1 MKKKQ
6 TNLVL
11 VTIAIFV
18 ATFMTAIEGTIVS
31 TAMPTIIG
39 SLHGISLMNWVFS
52 IYLLTSSIATP
63 IYGKLSDRVGRKP
76 IFIVGIV
83 IFLIGSSLAGLSDSM
98 LTLIL
103 ARALQGIG
111 AGAIQPMTFTMI
123 ADIYPFEKRAKVLG
137 LNGSA
142 WGIASIIAPLL
153 GGYIVQHLSWHWI
166 FFINVPVGLI
176 TLLLVIFFFHE
187 DRQAE
192 KAPIDYGGAATL
204 SVVLLSL
211 MLLAQSIG
219 TDSNLLVNGV
229 RLLVAVVAAWLF
241 IRCEKRAKDPL
252 IPLQLFKNHLFLGQN
267 LVAALVSGVLIGF
280 EVYIPMW
287 MQGILGLPASM
298 GGFAVT
304 PSSVMWILGS
314 FLAGKLILKRTAPQI
329 IMGSL
334 TIILIGISI
343 LGFLPMGTQFY
354 VFLLVAALLGTGFGI
369 TITTTTVTVQNVV
382 AEDELGVA
390 TSLNTLSRTLGQTI
404 MMSTFGVIQN
414 ALFASGIKSDPRMK
428 LSMLNQLINPETA
441 KQISADLLP
450 ELRAVLLNAMHG
462 VYWVGMLL
470 TVIALIVNFWS
481 GRQAQKTTH

>member
-6 TNLVL
+6 TNLAL

-39 SLHGISLMNWVFS
+39 SLHGISMMNWVFS

-176 TLLLVIFFFHE
+176 TLFLVVFFFHE
-187 DRQAE
+187 ERHAK

-229 RLLVAVVAAWLF
+229 RFLIAAGAAWLF
-241 IRCEKRAKDPL
+241 IRCERRAQDPL

-314 FLAGKLILKRTAPQI
+314 FMAGKLILKRTAPQI
-329 IMGSL
+329 ITGSL

-343 LGFLPMGTQFY
+343 LGFLPIGTQFY
-354 VFLLVAALLGTGFGI
+354 VFLLVAAFLGIGFGV

-382 AEDELGVA
+382 SADEIGVA

-414 ALFASGIKSDPRMK
+414 ALFARGIESDPRMK

-462 VYWVGMLL
+462 VYWVGVLL
-470 TVIALIVNFWS
+470 TIIALVINFWS
-481 GRQAQKTTH
+481 GRQAKQKI

>member
-1 MKKKQ
+1 MKTEK

-39 SLHGISLMNWVFS
+39 SLNGISMMNWVFS

-63 IYGKLSDRVGRKP
+63 IYGKLSDRMGRKP
-76 IFIVGIV
+76 IFIVGLV
-83 IFLIGSSLAGLSDSM
+83 IFLIGSTLAGLSDSM
-98 LTLIL
+98 MTLIL

-166 FFINVPVGLI
+166 FFINIPVGLI

-187 DRQAE
+187 TPRTA
-192 KAPIDYGGAATL
+192 KAPIDYFGAATL
-204 SVVLLSL
+204 SVVLLAL
-211 MLLAQSIG
+211 MISAQGIG
-219 TDSNLLVNGV
+219 TANLLINGFWIV
-229 RLLVAVVAAWLF
+229 VAIVAAWLF
-241 IRCEKRAKDPL
+241 VRSEAHAKDPL
-252 IPLQLFKNHLFLGQN
+252 IPLALFKNRLFLGVN
-267 LVAALVSGVLIGF
+267 LVAALISGVLIGF

-304 PSSVMWILGS
+304 PSSVMWIFGS
-314 FLAGKLILKRTAPQI
+314 FLAGRLIVEKSAPKI
-329 IMGSL
+329 LTWSL
-334 TIILIGISI
+334 LIIGIGI
-343 LGFLPMGTQFY
+343 GVLGLLPIGTPFWT
-354 VFLLVAALLGTGFGI
+354 FLLVAAFLGTGFGI
-369 TITTTTVTVQNVV
+369 TITTTTVTAQNAVS
-382 AEDELGVA
+382 EDQVGLA
-390 TSLNTLSRTLGQTI
+390 TSLNTLSRTIGQTI
-404 MMSTFGVIQN
+404 MMSSFGVIQN
-414 ALFASGIKSDPRMK
+414 ALFAQGIKHDPRLKMA
-428 LSMLNQLINPETA
+428 MLNKLINPETA
-441 KQISADLLP
+441 KQIASELIPKLRDILLT
-450 ELRAVLLNAMHG
+450 AMHG
-462 VYWVGMLL
+462 VYWVGVVL
-470 TVIALIVNFWS
+470 VIIALAINFWS
-481 GRQAQKTTH
+481 GRSAKDKA